1 MKSFIAATVVFF
13 LTLGAVTVN
22 DVYCHT
28 ACDQIIG
35 NAEQKNIESAQNAL
49 DKFKR
54 NEFLFKCSVDNGY
67 VIEARV
73 SLESLISAYEEEDE
87 YEISRYIRDIRIRVK
102 RIQKAL
108 FF

>member
-1 MKSFIAATVVFF
+1 MKSFIAASIVF
-13 LTLGAVTVN
+13 LLLIGGVTVN

-28 ACDQIIG
+28 ACDQIIKS
-35 NAEQKNIESAQNAL
+35 AEQKNIESAQNAL

-54 NEFLFKCSVDNGY
+54 NEFLLKCSVDNGY

-73 SLESLISAYEEEDE
+73 SLESLISAYEEKDE
-87 YEISRYIRDIRIRVK
+87 YEISRYIRDIQIRVE

-108 FF
+108 FI